1 MSSDIVWQGVITSD
15 MVAGWSAD
23 KVSTLIRELDDL
35 IYITY
40 EELSSNRNDIEGL
53 FDNEYE

>member
-1 MSSDIVWQGVITSD
+1 MDKDIVWQGVITND
-15 MVAGWSAD
+15 MVAGWSSD
-23 KVSTLIRELDDL
+23 KISLLIRELDDL

-40 EELSSNRNDIEGL
+40 EEISSDNNIEGL

>member
-1 MSSDIVWQGVITSD
+1 
-15 MVAGWSAD
+15 MVAGWSSD
-23 KVSTLIRELDDL
+23 KISLLIRELDDL

-40 EELSSNRNDIEGL
+40 EEISSDNNIEGL

>member
-1 MSSDIVWQGVITSD
+1 MDSDIVWQGVITND

-35 IYITY
+35 VYITY
-40 EELSSNRNDIEGL
+40 EELSNDRENLEGL

>member
-1 MSSDIVWQGVITSD
+1 VDKDIVWQGVITND
-15 MVAGWSAD
+15 LVAGWSSD
-23 KVSTLIRELDDL
+23 KISLLIRELDDL

-40 EELSSNRNDIEGL
+40 EEISSDNNIEGL

>member
-1 MSSDIVWQGVITSD
+1 VDSDIVWQGIITND

-35 IYITY
+35 VFITY
-40 EELSSNRNDIEGL
+40 EELSSDRENLEGL

>member
-1 MSSDIVWQGVITSD
+1 VDSDIVWQGVITND
-15 MVAGWSAD
+15 MVAGWSTD

-35 IYITY
+35 VYITY
-40 EELSSNRNDIEGL
+40 EELSSDRENIEGL

>member
-1 MSSDIVWQGVITSD
+1 VDSDIVWQGVITND

-35 IYITY
+35 VYITY
-40 EELSSNRNDIEGL
+40 EELSSDRDDIEGL

>member
-1 MSSDIVWQGVITSD
+1 MAKDVVWQGVITND

-23 KVSTLIRELDDL
+23 KVSLLIRELDDL
-35 IYITY
+35 VYITY
-40 EELSSNRNDIEGL
+40 EEMSSDGNIEGL

>member
-1 MSSDIVWQGVITSD
+1 MDNDIIWQGTITSD
-15 MVAGWSAD
+15 MVAGWSSD

-35 IYITY
+35 VYITY
-40 EELSSNRNDIEGL
+40 EEMSSDRDDLEGL

>member
-1 MSSDIVWQGVITSD
+1 
-15 MVAGWSAD
+15 MVAGWSTD

-35 IYITY
+35 VYITY
-40 EELSSNRNDIEGL
+40 EELSSDRENIEGL

>member
-1 MSSDIVWQGVITSD
+1 MDKDIVWQGVITND
-15 MVAGWSAD
+15 LVAGWSSD
-23 KVSTLIRELDDL
+23 KISLLIRELDDL

-40 EELSSNRNDIEGL
+40 EEISSDNNIEGL